1 MGSAPS
7 GASASRGASVQHDEK
22 GRALL
27 AADRFDGAVARLGQ
41 LLHSAPDAEE
51 LATSAPELRGV
62 KHALDDKRFFGAEGR
77 EGRVR
82 GLPLWMAVKALK
94 ASWHEDGSWPL
105 IGHDAAEQH
114 GACDPQVCVANVMRV
129 SVHPHAKIVRSAAP
143 CGAPTSRVPCQPM
156 AGEPVRPDPT
166 PDEVAERYRQLAMGR
181 GTAGAEIRRSRDC

>member
-7 GASASRGASVQHDEK
+7 GASASRGASVRHDEK

-27 AADRFDGAVARLGQ
+27 SADRFDGAVARLDQ

-51 LATSAPELRGV
+51 LATSAPALRGV
-62 KHALDDKRFFGAEGR
+62 KHALDNRRFFGAESR

-114 GACDPQVCVANVMRV
+114 GACDPQVCVTNVMRV
-129 SVHPHAKIVRSAAP
+129 SVHPQAKIVRSAVPGMAP
-143 CGAPTSRVPCQPM
+143 AGQVPCRPIASQ
-156 AGEPVRPDPT
+156 PVRPDPT
-166 PDEVAERYRQLAMGR
+166 PEAVAERYRRLAIER
-181 GTAGAEIRRSRDC
+181 GEADAEEPSDE